1 MAIADASKTTL
12 ATVAETV
19 AGTTPTTPTFDKM
32 RFTGGSGLQV
42 IQNFVTSNEIRS
54 DRNITDRVRT
64 GRMTQAGYDFEF
76 SYGTFDSW
84 FESLLQNTWSTNVL
98 ENGTTPKYHTIEEIF
113 DTESGS
119 DDQYKRASGM
129 AVNSMSLSLTAAE
142 PITGSF
148 DLMGFGT
155 PSLAQAIISGA
166 TYNAPNTNPVLT
178 ASNDFAT
185 LAITGLTSPK
195 VQSINLSI
203 TNNLREQP
211 VIGSI
216 DGVGIG
222 SGRFDVTG
230 DITMYFEDNDA
241 YDIFLANT
249 YTDLS
254 FRIGGASTLKY
265 DIDIPRIKFTEASLA
280 AAGNDTDVPLTL
292 SFGAT
297 LDTGDGYALEI
308 TRTPA

>member
-12 ATVAETV
+12 ASIAEVT
-19 AGTTPTTPTFDKM
+19 AGTTPSTPAFDTM

-42 IQNFVTSNEIRS
+42 IQNHVTSNEIRA
-54 DRNITDRVRT
+54 DRNITDRVRV
-64 GRMTQAGYDFEF
+64 GRMTQASYDIEL

-98 ENGTTPKYHTIEEIF
+98 ENGVIPKFHTIEEIF
-113 DTESGS
+113 EQGTT
-119 DDQYKRASGM
+119 DQYKRATGM
-129 AVNSMSLSLTAAE
+129 AVNTMSLSMTAGE
-142 PITGSF
+142 IITGSF

-155 PSLAQAIISGA
+155 PALAQAIIASA
-166 TYNAPNTNPVLT
+166 TYTAANTNPVLT
-178 ASNDFAT
+178 ASNDFAS
-185 LAITGLTSPK
+185 LAVTGLTSPK
-195 VQSINLSI
+195 IQSINLSI

-230 DITMYFEDNDA
+230 DITMYFENEEP
-241 YDIFLANT
+241 YDIFLAST

-254 FRIGGASTLKY
+254 FEVGGASTLKY
-265 DIDIPRIKFTEASLA
+265 AFDIPRIKFTEASVA
-280 AAGNDTDVPLTL
+280 ASGNDTDVPLTL

-297 LDTGDGYALEI
+297 LDASDGYALEI